1 MKKLIF
7 FICIITIVVHTT
19 WIKVDASENKYK
31 ILKSEINV
39 LSIPNVLRYDFLITN
54 NTPSKGLKHP
64 EFRGHYYPQPSM
76 EIAVIPGK
84 KLSSVMSRFPRSST
98 FKLNPVGGS
107 SNGDLRTQKKVLFS
121 VEYEIKKNTD
131 LKKVRE
137 YATDSTVIIF
147 DGLKEVAE
155 FPLNK

>member
-1 MKKLIF
+1 MKKTLCIMLIL
-7 FICIITIVVHTT
+7 CLVSPLGVQ
-19 WIKVDASENKYK
+19 KVAAESDFELS
-31 ILKSEINV
+31 KSEINI

-54 NTPSKGLKHP
+54 KTPSKGLKHP
-64 EFRGHYYPQPSM
+64 EYRGHYYPQPSM

-137 YATDSTVIIF
+137 YATDSTLIIF

-155 FPLNK
+155 FPLNR

>member
-1 MKKLIF
+1 MKKVLSMVF
-7 FICIITIVVHTT
+7 AFCLVASLGVQ
-19 WIKVDASENKYK
+19 KVAADNNFELS
-31 ILKSEINV
+31 KSEISV